1 MLVQDIR
8 DVVNGRIIMKDGR
21 TVDQIYKGFQIYKSG
36 KAPAE
41 FTAIKETKQYEG
53 LLDDVKRQIDKYW
66 EKKDAEVVLKRK
78 NAGDRKPKHPRWR
91 IKGDRHSVRD
101 ASPEEEK
108 VKQYIS
114 SIHNPSK
121 RKYAEEYFHYE
132 QGRSQQPKR
141 PSDLSA
147 MGAQAVEMRIQQLL
161 EGGVS
166 DQAPVSRQSAVKM
179 NVGGKKCPCGGQFVQ
194 SSVEELSGGRKKRTE
209 KCDKCGRSQII
220 ITDRK
225 TVTDALDPDETH
237 DIRDIEKETGDDKVP
252 LEEVSKTVRELYNE
266 YGAVLTPDKVIIKFI
281 RKYGLTSSDIDRLM
295 PSIKLALRM
304 LPKVKSVRDA
314 SPEEEKVKQYISS
327 IHNPSKRK
335 YAEEYFHYEQGRS
348 QQPKRPSDLSAMGAQ
363 AVEMRIQQLLEGGVS
378 DQAPVSRQSAVK
390 MNVGGKKCPCGGQFV
405 QSSVEELS
413 GGRKKR
419 TEKCDKC
426 GRSQIII
433 TDRKT
438 VTDALDPDETHDI
451 RDIEKEA
458 KANDYF
464 RKVVFTAERMQL
476 VVMCLKPGED
486 IGEEVHPTTDQF
498 FRIEEG
504 EGKAIVDGRE
514 INIKDGSSILIK
526 SGRVHNIINDSNKP
540 LKLYSLYSPPH
551 HRDGLIQKEK

>member
-1 MLVQDIR
+1 
-8 DVVNGRIIMKDGR
+8 
-21 TVDQIYKGFQIYKSG
+21 
-36 KAPAE
+36 
-41 FTAIKETKQYEG
+41 
-53 LLDDVKRQIDKYW
+53 
-66 EKKDAEVVLKRK
+66 
-78 NAGDRKPKHPRWR
+78 
-91 IKGDRHSVRD
+91 
-101 ASPEEEK
+101 
-108 VKQYIS
+108 
-114 SIHNPSK
+114 
-121 RKYAEEYFHYE
+121 
-132 QGRSQQPKR
+132 
-141 PSDLSA
+141 
-147 MGAQAVEMRIQQLL
+147 
-161 EGGVS
+161 
-166 DQAPVSRQSAVKM
+166 
-179 NVGGKKCPCGGQFVQ
+179 
-194 SSVEELSGGRKKRTE
+194 
-209 KCDKCGRSQII
+209 
-220 ITDRK
+220 
-225 TVTDALDPDETH
+225 
-237 DIRDIEKETGDDKVP
+237 
-252 LEEVSKTVRELYNE
+252 
-266 YGAVLTPDKVIIKFI
+266 
-281 RKYGLTSSDIDRLM
+281 M

-304 LPKVKSVRDA
+304 LPKVKDEVLKKKTEDDESIRGKDGYILRVYKSGSGYNWEVYDPEGQKTKTGLSAGSVQHAKESADQKLGMKIFVDSKPTTDA
-314 SPEEEKVKQYISS
+314 LDPEEKVKQYISS

-551 HRDGLIQKEK
+551 HRDGLIQEKKDSVEA

>member
-1 MLVQDIR
+1 MLIQDIR
-8 DVVNGRIIMKDGR
+8 DIVNGRIIMKDGR

-53 LLDDVKRQIDKYW
+53 SLDDVRRQIDKYW

-237 DIRDIEKETGDDKVP
+237 DIRDIEKE
-252 LEEVSKTVRELYNE
+252 
-266 YGAVLTPDKVIIKFI
+266 
-281 RKYGLTSSDIDRLM
+281 
-295 PSIKLALRM
+295 
-304 LPKVKSVRDA
+304 
-314 SPEEEKVKQYISS
+314 
-327 IHNPSKRK
+327 
-335 YAEEYFHYEQGRS
+335 
-348 QQPKRPSDLSAMGAQ
+348 
-363 AVEMRIQQLLEGGVS
+363 
-378 DQAPVSRQSAVK
+378 
-390 MNVGGKKCPCGGQFV
+390 
-405 QSSVEELS
+405 
-413 GGRKKR
+413 
-419 TEKCDKC
+419 
-426 GRSQIII
+426 
-433 TDRKT
+433 
-438 VTDALDPDETHDI
+438 
-451 RDIEKEA
+451 A

-476 VVMCLKPGED
+476 VVMCIKPGED

-504 EGKAIVDGRE
+504 KGKAIVDGRE

-551 HRDGLIQKEK
+551 HRDGLIQKEKK

>member
-1 MLVQDIR
+1 MLVQDIIAIKE
-8 DVVNGRIIMKDGR
+8 GRIITSDGR

-66 EKKDAEVVLKRK
+66 EKKDAEEVLK
-78 NAGDRKPKHPRWR
+78 
-91 IKGDRHSVRD
+91 
-101 ASPEEEK
+101 
-108 VKQYIS
+108 
-114 SIHNPSK
+114 
-121 RKYAEEYFHYE
+121 
-132 QGRSQQPKR
+132 
-141 PSDLSA
+141 
-147 MGAQAVEMRIQQLL
+147 
-161 EGGVS
+161 
-166 DQAPVSRQSAVKM
+166 
-179 NVGGKKCPCGGQFVQ
+179 KKT
-194 SSVEELSGGRKKRTE
+194 R
-209 KCDKCGRSQII
+209 
-220 ITDRK
+220 
-225 TVTDALDPDETH
+225 
-237 DIRDIEKETGDDKVP
+237 DDKVP

-304 LPKVKSVRDA
+304 LPKVKDEVLKKKTEDDESIRGKDGYILRVYKSGSGYNWEVYDPEGQKTKTGLSAGSVQHAKESADQKLGMKIFVDSKPTTDA
-314 SPEEEKVKQYISS
+314 LDPEEKVKQYISS

-540 LKLYSLYSPPH
+540 LKLYSLYSPPQH
-551 HRDGLIQKEK
+551 QDGLIQKEK